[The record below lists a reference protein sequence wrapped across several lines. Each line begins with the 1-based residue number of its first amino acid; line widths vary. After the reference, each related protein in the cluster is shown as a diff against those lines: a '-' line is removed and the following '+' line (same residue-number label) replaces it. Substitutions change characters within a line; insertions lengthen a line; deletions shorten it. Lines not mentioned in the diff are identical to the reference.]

1 MEFAE
6 ITLWL
11 DTMAKGLDAP
21 WFGLRLR
28 RGNSL
33 IGARRA
39 VYREDEVTSKEWL
52 RTPPTDVPL
61 EDLTHRILSLIHI

>member
-11 DTMAKGLDAP
+11 DTMASGLDAP
-21 WFGLRLR
+21 WFGLHLR

-33 IGARRA
+33 IGARHA
-39 VYREDEVTSKEWL
+39 VYTRDQLTSKAWL
-52 RTPPTDVPL
+52 TTPAN
-61 EDLTHRILSLIHI
+61 